1 MNDGAKSAKSK
12 SSSEVFRRFHR
23 PSNQV
28 RVAMKS
34 FYCFYIFHKVLRV
47 VVKEKWRKKLEAKKA
62 KTFSFVP
69 LTYKYLQR
77 RQTLDVLKGF
87 DAKTFKSAVLQYQ
100 TLQRSQP
107 DEGLALDRE

>member
-1 MNDGAKSAKSK
+1 MMVRKVRKVKAPQRLSASTQAGY
-12 SSSEVFRRFHR
+12 
-23 PSNQV
+23 QV

-47 VVKEKWRKKLEAKKA
+47 VVKEKWKEKLGRRKRKL
-62 KTFSFVP
+62 SPFVL

-77 RQTLDVLKGF
+77 RQTLDVLEGF
-87 DAKTFKSAVLQYQ
+87 DGKTFKSAVLQYQ